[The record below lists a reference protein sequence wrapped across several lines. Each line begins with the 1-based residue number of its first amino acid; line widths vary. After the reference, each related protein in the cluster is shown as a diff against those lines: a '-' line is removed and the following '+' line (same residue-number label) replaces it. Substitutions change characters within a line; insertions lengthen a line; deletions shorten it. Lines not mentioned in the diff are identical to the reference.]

1 MFGNYTALK
10 FISHTHLS
18 TSIYTY
24 PSQFSAIEF
33 KRKRYG
39 WTKEISN
46 YISFFFNYCYLGV
59 LSSLTFTLSVTS
71 ITLLKPKQRPSVLT
85 WPKQNIVC
93 PSLSKNNVCAYWT
106 CYSMLYWYVVCG
118 SYQLWST
125 VVDRGGFFFCCCC
138 CCLFNS
144 SLLLI
149 IINE

>member
-1 MFGNYTALK
+1 MINTLILKLSNRKLSSAIKEKKLGNCMDFVHTSMFMFGNYTALK

-106 CYSMLYWYVVCG
+106 C
-118 SYQLWST
+118 
-125 VVDRGGFFFCCCC
+125 
-138 CCLFNS
+138 
-144 SLLLI
+144 
-149 IINE
+149 